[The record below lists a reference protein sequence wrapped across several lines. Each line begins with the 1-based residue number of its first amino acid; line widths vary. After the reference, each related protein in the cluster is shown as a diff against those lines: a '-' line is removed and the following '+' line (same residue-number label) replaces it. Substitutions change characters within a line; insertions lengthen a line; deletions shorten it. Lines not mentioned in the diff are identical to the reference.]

1 MSNDYLDNY
10 WERQEEQ
17 IFMPNKFDC
26 PTLISFSGGRTSGY
40 MLYKILES
48 YGGELPDDVHVTFA
62 NTGKEMPQTLD
73 FIHDCE
79 TNWNVRVHWLELDIH
94 EERPIYR
101 TKEVTYETASRNGE
115 PFEALIYRKKMLPNP
130 TMRLCTAELK
140 INVMKRFMQEKGYKE
155 WANVIGLRYDE
166 PRRVAQQ
173 KRQND
178 LGKNKWES
186 LVPLY
191 DNKVMVEDVGKFWT
205 NNNFDL
211 NLPNHNGK
219 TLAGNCDL
227 CYLKGTQTLINII
240 REKPELA
247 DWWIEQEQKI
257 AKLNKGTKY
266 EGKSISTGT
275 FRKDRDYI
283 ELVDWAEQ
291 ADKQTEMFDDDSR
304 SCFCHD

>member
-1 MSNDYLDNY
+1 MIANNPYKIEGNA
-10 WERQEEQ
+10 
-17 IFMPNKFDC
+17 
-26 PTLISFSGGRTSGY
+26 LISFSGGRTSGF
-40 MLYKILES
+40 MLYQILQAW
-48 YGGELPDDVHVTFA
+48 GGKLPDDVHVVFA

-79 TNWNVRVHWLELDIH
+79 TKWNVKIHWLELDIQ

-101 TKEVTYETASRNGE
+101 TKEVTYEIASRKGE
-115 PFEALIYRKKMLPNP
+115 PFGALIDKKNMLPNP
-130 TMRLCTAELK
+130 TMRICTTELK
-140 INVMKRFMQEKGYKE
+140 INVMSRFMRSKGYKE
-155 WANVIGLRYDE
+155 WANVVGLRYDE
-166 PRRVAQQ
+166 PRRVAKQ

-191 DNKVMVEDVGKFWT
+191 DSKITVEDVGKFWAT
-205 NNNFDL
+205 NDFDL

-219 TLAGNCDL
+219 TQAGNCDL

-247 DWWIEQEQKI
+247 DWWIEQEKKV
-257 AKLNKGTKY
+257 ANHKKEYGSNY
-266 EGKSISTGT
+266 VAT
-275 FRKDRDYI
+275 FKNGIDYI
-283 ELVDWAEQ
+283 KLVDLSELEA
-291 ADKQTEMFDDDSR
+291 KQTELFDDDGR